1 MYVVS
6 CIHEYTKVSLHAVPL
21 ISYVIKK
28 SRPSSDVA
36 SPMERS
42 VGSLCLEETSTEG
55 NNVTFVYLNY
65 FTLSGDTEA
74 QKNSVKC
81 GLTFLKYSK

>member
-55 NNVTFVYLNY
+55 NNVTFVKLNY
-65 FTLSGDTEA
+65 
-74 QKNSVKC
+74 
-81 GLTFLKYSK
+81 LTSLNDIIELQNTVICC